1 MSTPTNPPPNLGSKA
16 ILVMLA
22 TGKQGGG
29 VVRALAEANAV
40 VAEGQPLPFTIFA
53 QTRSASS
60 AKSRALAALPG
71 VRTIEGT
78 ADAPEALFSAAGRVD
93 AVFSVQL
100 GLDNPKGLAG
110 EAAQARALAD
120 AAAAHGVSH
129 FVYTGA
135 NLGANEKTGVPH
147 LEVKREGEAYLRT
160 VHPTLPCTFLRPVT
174 FMDQLLPGP
183 STVERVTTI
192 MFLCQLAPN
201 TRLQLVASSDIGR
214 VAALV
219 FAAPEKWTGRV
230 VDLAGDELT
239 PREMEAG
246 WRTVMER
253 ELRPNLMGGSALS
266 WAIKNATKDLR
277 LMFKF
282 FNDVGY
288 NADIAATR
296 EVFPGMK
303 DWQTFLRSE
312 VKREA

>member
-1 MSTPTNPPPNLGSKA
+1 MSTPSSPPSSSGSKVV
-16 ILVMLA
+16 LVMLA

-29 VVRALAEANAV
+29 VVRALAEANCAV
-40 VAEGQPLPFTIFA
+40 PEGQPLPYTIFA

-78 ADAPEALFSAAGRVD
+78 ADAPETLFDAAGHVD

-110 EAAQARALAD
+110 EFVQACALAD

-135 NLGANEKTGVPH
+135 NLGAQEKTGVPH
-147 LEVKREGEAYLRT
+147 LEVKRQVEAYLRT
-160 VHPTLPCTFLRPVT
+160 THPTLPCTFLRPVT

-192 MFLCQLAPN
+192 MFLCQLSPN

-214 VAALV
+214 VAAV
-219 FAAPEKWTGRV
+219 AFAAPEKWVGRV
-230 VDLAGDELT
+230 VDVAGDALT
-239 PREMEAG
+239 PREMESG

-253 ELRPNLMGGSALS
+253 EMRPNMMGGSALS
-266 WAIKNATKDLR
+266 WAIKNATRDLR

-288 NADIAATR
+288 NADVAAAR
-296 EVFPGMK
+296 EVYPDMK
-303 DWQTFLRSE
+303 DWTTFLRSE
-312 VKREA
+312 VKTDA